1 MTDFK
6 LCNIVDSQLED
17 ITSELAL
24 PVVSGSTSNTYQQFN
39 AQGGT
44 SNTSMQFQV
53 PVPSMATAVNR
64 HVLAQTDI
72 YLRVDFA
79 GGTTANYWDGE
90 QLLFSYGYFNS
101 LQAFPLNA
109 LITTIQAQI
118 NNSNVTVSTRDVMP
132 ALLKMYNYEELARYN
147 SLTPSL
153 IDSFYQQFHDGL
165 GSNNNVLANY
175 SVGTFSKQYQ
185 PRGCFPVKLFEVKQ
199 DGTAGDPIK
208 GLSIKTDANGTS
220 PYASIIIRFT
230 TTEPLLFLSPFISG
244 LSKNHASFLGL
255 NTLNIT
261 LNLGDATR
269 VMSNASTAVLE
280 AKNSAGESQVAN
292 TITNVTFVKGNNSRL
307 LLNFMD
313 IPPQLMSKIEP
324 KNVVNYNQYMSS
336 QQIAPQGTAT
346 LTFNNVQLGS
356 IPSKILIF
364 ARKPILTTNFFL
376 PITGTNFNFANRS
389 GVLASATQVDLYNM
403 SVRNGLQM
411 NYYEFSGEGVS
422 NDVITGDPELVP
434 TIESI
439 LVIDPAIDLSI
450 ASEYSN
456 MSKGQFN
463 MQFSI
468 NVFNQTDETITPTMY
483 MICVNSGVFITER
496 GTSRYDVGLLDKEQV
511 LDTKKQVAVMD
522 KNTYEDTVVGGSIEN
537 LGFIHKHMK
546 LNFHKAS
553 AKENHFDNAPGEYV
567 HGHDAGAMSAG
578 AMPMKS
584 MPKRRI
590 HKYAK

>member
-1 MTDFK
+1 MADYK

-53 PVPSMATAVNR
+53 QVPSMATAVNR
-64 HVLAQTDI
+64 HILAQTDI
-72 YLRVDFA
+72 DLQVDIN
-79 GGTTANYWDGE
+79 GSTTAGFWKANE
-90 QLLFSYGYFNS
+90 VLFTYGKTNS

-109 LITTIQAQI
+109 LITTIQSQI
-118 NNSNVTVSTRDVMP
+118 NNSNVTVSTRDVMS
-132 ALLKMYNYEELARYN
+132 ALLKMYNYEELAKYN

-153 IDSFYQQFHDGL
+153 IDSFYQDFQDGL
-165 GSNNNVLANY
+165 ASNNNVLGNY
-175 SVGTFSKQYQ
+175 NVGTFSKEYQ
-185 PRGCFPVKLFEVKQ
+185 PRGCFPVKLYNIDGKTPLNSLTVK
-199 DGTAGDPIK
+199 A
-208 GLSIKTDANGTS
+208 DANGTA
-220 PYASIIIRFT
+220 PFASFIIRFT

-244 LSKNHASFLGL
+244 NSKNHASFLGL

-269 VMSNASTAVLE
+269 VMSNASYA
-280 AKNSAGESQVAN
+280 
-292 TITNVTFVKGNNSRL
+292 TIHDGTTGQKTISNVSFIKANNSRL
-307 LLNFMD
+307 LLNFLD
-313 IPPQLMSKIEP
+313 IPPQLMAKVEP
-324 KNVVNYNQYMSS
+324 KNVVNYNQYMSYNYSTS
-336 QQIAPQGTAT
+336 QVIAPKATAT

-364 ARKPILTTNFFL
+364 ARKPNMSTYDSNYFMT
-376 PITGTNFNFANRS
+376 ITGATFNFANRS
-389 GVLASATQVDLYNM
+389 GVLASASQVDLYNM

-411 NYYEFSGEGVS
+411 NFYEFSGEGVS
-422 NDVITGDPELVP
+422 NNLNGEPDTVP
-434 TIESI
+434 TIGSI
-439 LVIDPAIDLSI
+439 LCVDPAIDLSI

-468 NVFNQTDETITPTMY
+468 NVYNQTEENITPTMY

-496 GTSRYDVGLLDKEQV
+496 GTSRFDVGLLDKEQV
-511 LDTKKQVAVMD
+511 LETKGQVAVMD
-522 KNTYEDTVVGGSIEN
+522 KHSYENEVVGGSIEN
-537 LGFIHKHMK
+537 LGSIHKHMK

-553 AKENHFDNAPGEYV
+553 AKEDHLDHAPGEYV
-567 HGHDAGAMSAG
+567 PGHEAGAMSAG
-578 AMPMKS
+578 AMSSGS

-590 HKYAK
+590 HKFAK

>member
-1 MTDFK
+1 MTDYK

-24 PVVSGSTSNTYQQFN
+24 SVVSGSSSNTYQQFN
-39 AQGGT
+39 AQRGT

-53 PVPSMATAVNR
+53 QVPSMATAVNR

-72 YLRVDFA
+72 DLRVDFL
-79 GGTTANYWDGE
+79 GGTEPQYWQANE
-90 QLLFSYGYFNS
+90 VLFSYGRVNS

-153 IDSFYQQFHDGL
+153 IDSFYQDYTDGL
-165 GSNNNVLANY
+165 GSNNNVIGNY
-175 SVGTFSKQYQ
+175 SVGTFSKEYQ
-185 PRGCFPVKLFEVKQ
+185 PRGCLPVKLYEADGVTLIDGLTIKANSV
-199 DGTAGDPIK
+199 GTAPF
-208 GLSIKTDANGTS
+208 
-220 PYASIIIRFT
+220 ASFIIRFT

-244 LSKNHASFLGL
+244 LSKNHASSLGL

-269 VMSNASTAVLE
+269 VMSNASFGRLLDTDV
-280 AKNSAGESQVAN
+280 NGDVQVVK
-292 TITNVTFVKGNNSRL
+292 TISNVTFLKGNNSRL

-313 IPPQLMSKIEP
+313 IPPQLAAKIEP
-324 KNVVNYNQYMSS
+324 KNVVNYNQYMSYNYNTS
-336 QQIAPQGTAT
+336 QQIAPGDTTT

-364 ARKPILTTNFFL
+364 AKKPTMTTYDSNFFL
-376 PITGTNFNFANRS
+376 SITKTNFNFANHS
-389 GVLASATQVDLYNM
+389 GVLASATQVDLYNT

-422 NDVITGDPELVP
+422 NDSDGNTSIVP
-434 TIESI
+434 TIGSV

-468 NVFNQTDETITPTMY
+468 DVYNQTYETITPTM
-483 MICVNSGVFITER
+483 
-496 GTSRYDVGLLDKEQV
+496 
-511 LDTKKQVAVMD
+511 
-522 KNTYEDTVVGGSIEN
+522 
-537 LGFIHKHMK
+537 
-546 LNFHKAS
+546 
-553 AKENHFDNAPGEYV
+553 
-567 HGHDAGAMSAG
+567 
-578 AMPMKS
+578 
-584 MPKRRI
+584 
-590 HKYAK
+590 